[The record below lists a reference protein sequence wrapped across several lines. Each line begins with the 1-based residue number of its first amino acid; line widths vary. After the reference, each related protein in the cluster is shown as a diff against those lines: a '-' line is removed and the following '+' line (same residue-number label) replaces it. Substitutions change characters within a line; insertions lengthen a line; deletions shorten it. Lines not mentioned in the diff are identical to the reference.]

1 MQNLMRNSMVHLV
14 KLFRLGKKIMSKDAD
29 VSVLLKINFFT
40 DSVLSV
46 EVQKWWLLLEIV

>member
-1 MQNLMRNSMVHLV
+1 MVHLV

-46 EVQKWWLLLEIV
+46 EVQKW